1 MGLAIID
8 WIIISLYLAFAV
20 GVGFVFS
27 RRAGKDVKEYFI
39 SGRNLS
45 WWLLGT
51 SMVATTFAA
60 DTPLA
65 VTEYVRNEGI
75 WRNWFWWNHAMGG
88 VLSIFLFSRL
98 WRRAE
103 VITDNELIE
112 MRYSGR
118 PAAILRAFK
127 ATYYFTIYNFVV
139 MGWVIQAMA
148 TILQMTLGI
157 PRHMQWASII
167 LCICIALVYCT
178 LSGFWGVVVTD
189 LVQFGLAMVGS
200 VALAIYSLNEVGGM
214 AGLKEK
220 LAQME
225 GGSANTMLFFPPFDT
240 NTSNFWDSPFF
251 TFLVFILV
259 MWWASH
265 WADGGG
271 YIIQRMLSAKT
282 EEHAFWGTLWF
293 NVANHALRP
302 WPWII
307 VALVT
312 MVSFPDI
319 GPERSKEAYPM
330 AINSFLPPGMRGLM
344 LASLLGAFM
353 STIDTHVNWG
363 SSYFINDIYKRFVVK
378 AASEGHYVLVSKL
391 STIGIMAAA
400 GVVASRLDSI
410 TKAWEFLAPMAA
422 GTGPVL
428 ILRWFWWRVNA
439 WSEISS
445 LLTSLIINIV
455 LVILGVKIQHRFAFI
470 VPFSIIVW
478 VAVTFLT
485 QPEPKEKLINFY
497 RKVRPGGF
505 WKPIQKEL
513 PGIGKGILDMGFLLE
528 WFSGVALIYGTT
540 FGIGK
545 LVFQEYEQ
553 GLILLG
559 LASLGAA
566 IISYRIIQKKA
577 SNKDSATIGT

>member
-1 MGLAIID
+1 MMGLALID
-8 WIIISLYLAFAV
+8 WIIIGIYLALSLGI
-20 GVGFVFS
+20 GVYFS
-27 RRAGKDVKEYFI
+27 HRAGKDVKEYFL

-75 WRNWFWWNHAMGG
+75 WRNWFWWNHALGG

-127 ATYYFTIYNFVV
+127 AIYFFTIYNFVV

-148 TILQMTLGI
+148 TILQITLGI
-157 PRHMQWASII
+157 PREMQWASII
-167 LCICIALVYCT
+167 LCICIALVYSA

-189 LVQFGLAMVGS
+189 LVQFSLAMGGS
-200 VALAIYSLNEVGGM
+200 IILAIYSLNEVGGI
-214 AGLKEK
+214 AGLKEG
-220 LAQME
+220 LAHAE
-225 GGSANTMLFFPPFDT
+225 GVTRATMLFFPPLDAKA
-240 NTSNFWDSPFF
+240 SNFWDTPFF
-251 TFLVFILV
+251 TFLVFTLM

-271 YIIQRMLSAKT
+271 YIIQRMLSART
-282 EEHAFWGTLWF
+282 EGHALWGTLWF

-312 MVSFPDI
+312 MISFPHI
-319 GPERSKEAYPM
+319 GPERSKEAYPI
-330 AINSFLPPGMRGLM
+330 AINTFLPAGMKGLM

-353 STIDTHVNWG
+353 STIDTHLNWG
-363 SSYFINDIYKRFVVK
+363 ASYFINDIYKRFLK
-378 AASEGHYVLVSKL
+378 KSASEGHYVLVSRL
-391 STIGIMAAA
+391 ATIGIMVAA
-400 GVVASRLDSI
+400 GLVATRIGSI
-410 TKAWEFLAPMAA
+410 TKAWEFIAPMAA
-422 GTGPVL
+422 GVGPVL

-439 WSEISS
+439 WSEISA
-445 LLTSLIINIV
+445 LLASVIINIPLVLKGVPIQQKFILIVPSSLIIWITV
-455 LVILGVKIQHRFAFI
+455 TILTR
-470 VPFSIIVW
+470 
-478 VAVTFLT
+478 
-485 QPEPKEKLINFY
+485 PEPNERLREFY
-497 RKVRPGGF
+497 KKIRPGGF
-505 WKPIQKEL
+505 WRPIQEEL
-513 PGIGKGILDMGFLLE
+513 PGLEKGVLGWGFLVE
-528 WFSGVALIYGTT
+528 WFSGVALIYGAT

-545 LVFQEYEQ
+545 LIFQEYGQ

-559 LASLGAA
+559 VAVFGAMVLSYKLAILEGL
-566 IISYRIIQKKA
+566 R
-577 SNKDSATIGT
+577 